1 MKKIHRQKIK
11 WRSRFLP
18 GTDAIQTIQDRT
30 PLKMST
36 KHRLAAVAVVCA
48 ICLFITIILGQSI
61 EPLHTFY
68 GRIAHP
74 FQKMYLSVENF
85 IGDTVTTLKRIR
97 SLEKENQRLTEELE
111 YYVYENTTLKTE
123 VVQSE
128 EILALY
134 ELDHY
139 YEAYPKTGAQIVGL
153 SNNNWYDSLIIDKGM
168 ADGIS
173 KDMPVLASGGL
184 LGRITKVYE
193 HYAVVTTLINSESR
207 IFGEVNRL
215 NRSIVNVS
223 GATELESSGLCMIEF
238 DPNETDLVVGDEIVT
253 SALGEIYPPG
263 LLIGTVTEIQPSE
276 NGLTNTAYLKPASD
290 TQGLSY
296 VLIITELWKEDMK
309 AEMEEVPAP

>member
-11 WRSRFLP
+11 WRSRFLL

-30 PLKMST
+30 PLRMST
-36 KHRLAAVAVVCA
+36 KYRLSAVAVFCV
-48 ICLFITIILGQSI
+48 ICLFITVILGQSI
-61 EPLHTFY
+61 EPFHTFY
-68 GRIAHP
+68 GKIAYP

-85 IGDTVTTLKRIR
+85 VSDTVTTLKRIR

-123 VVQSE
+123 VIQSE

-153 SNNNWYDSLIIDKGM
+153 SNNNWYDSLIIDKGI
-168 ADGIS
+168 ADGIA

-184 LGRITKVYE
+184 LGRVTKVYE
-193 HYAVVTTLINSESR
+193 HYSVVTTLINSESR

-215 NRSIVNVS
+215 NRSVVNVS
-223 GATELESSGLCMIEF
+223 GSAELEGAGLCMIEF
-238 DPNETDLVVGDEIVT
+238 DPNETDLVAGDEIVT

-276 NGLTNTAYLKPASD
+276 NGLTNTALLKPASD
-290 TQGLSY
+290 TTGLSY

-309 AEMEEVPAP
+309 AEMGGAQP